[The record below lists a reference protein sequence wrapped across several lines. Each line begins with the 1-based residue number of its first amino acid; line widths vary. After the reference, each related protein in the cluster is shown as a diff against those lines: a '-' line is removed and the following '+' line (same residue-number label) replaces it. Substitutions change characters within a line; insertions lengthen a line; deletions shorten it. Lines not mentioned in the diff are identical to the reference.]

1 MEIRKRFSG
10 DIAVLYVSGKI
21 DIDAAELIEETG
33 HLAREGVKRMLCD
46 FSGVTMIDYNG
57 LSILSIA
64 YKNVA
69 NQNSALKF
77 CSLPKHV
84 KSLFKM
90 TKLNETFGC
99 FSDEEDGI
107 KNFDTTG
114 KVDTLH
120 LRRRFKRIDVGIP
133 LKYKIGI
140 STDAKLLKGKAL
152 NVGGDGLF
160 ILSKDIFPIGQ
171 MLYIELPIAGHL
183 KPYTVMGT
191 VIWHADK
198 ELQPH
203 SYPGMGV
210 EFTGMDKKAQTEI
223 MDFVDK
229 NVTGRSCV

>member
-10 DIAVLYVSGKI
+10 DIAILYVSGKI
-21 DIDAAELIEETG
+21 DIDAAEFIEETG
-33 HLAREGVKRMLCD
+33 HLAREGVKRILCD

-69 NQNSALKF
+69 NQGSALKF
-77 CSLPKHV
+77 CTLPKHI
-84 KSLFKM
+84 KALFKT
-90 TKLNETFGC
+90 TKLDEVFDCFG
-99 FSDEEDGI
+99 SEEDAT

-133 LKYKIGI
+133 LKYKVGL
-140 STDAKLLKGKAL
+140 STNAKLLKGKAL
-152 NVGGDGLF
+152 NIGGDGLF
-160 ILSKDIFPIGQ
+160 ILSKNIFPIGQ
-171 MLYIELPIAGHL
+171 VLYIELSIAGHP

-210 EFTGMDKKAQTEI
+210 EFTDLDKKSQTEI
-223 MDFVDK
+223 MDFIDK
-229 NVTGRSCV
+229 NVTGRSYV